1 MLQLMV
7 GNMDVK
13 QMGKCFDA
21 ILLNIRKSPLK
32 IVTQLLKFDFNT
44 HICENTKCL
53 AWDFWQKKCPILAYV
68 PCLYMT
74 LFHMFYS
81 QKKTLFWTLN
91 AKKSKFEQAPKQS
104 LKFYLSYFWSPEV
117 KLLYAFMCLKY
128 NLMRYLA
135 LLSKTHHL
143 ENCKS
148 FRYDFQNKN
157 RCLKTKAKW
166 TYWNHKECMTW
177 VYKFTWAE
185 YSRLAKVSQTTLC
198 LFQVNLFDA

>member
-44 HICENTKCL
+44 HICENTNCAL
-53 AWDFWQKKCPILAYV
+53 AWHGSFSKKVSYFGICSVSIYDFISYV
-68 PCLYMT
+68 LIA
-74 LFHMFYS
+74 
-81 QKKTLFWTLN
+81 KKTLLN

-104 LKFYLSYFWSPEV
+104 LKFYLSHFWSPEV

-148 FRYDFQNKN
+148 FCCDFQNKN
-157 RCLKTKAKW
+157 RCLKTKEKW

-185 YSRLAKVSQTTLC
+185 CSRLAKVSQTTLC

>member
-1 MLQLMV
+1 MFGMRFLAKKV
-7 GNMDVK
+7 SYFGICSVS
-13 QMGKCFDA
+13 
-21 ILLNIRKSPLK
+21 IY
-32 IVTQLLKFDFNT
+32 DF
-44 HICENTKCL
+44 IS
-53 AWDFWQKKCPILAYV
+53 YV
-68 PCLYMT
+68 LIA
-74 LFHMFYS
+74 
-81 QKKTLFWTLN
+81 KKTLLN

-104 LKFYLSYFWSPEV
+104 LKFYLSHFWSPEV

-148 FRYDFQNKN
+148 FCYDFQNKN